1 LKNGQRTFEKDKRL
15 FAECITKYDGGKI
28 ILFFNKDVEK
38 SFVGKLIARET
49 RGTREKSK
57 EKNKF
62 CLVLILASF
71 ECFAGNKNLKISLT
85 GNLG

>member
-1 LKNGQRTFEKDKRL
+1 
-15 FAECITKYDGGKI
+15 
-28 ILFFNKDVEK
+28 
-38 SFVGKLIARET
+38 VGKLIARET

-57 EKNKF
+57 EENNF